1 MKIACI
7 QFAPI
12 HKNIAANLSK
22 IEHLLHAAEPADL
35 FVLPELS
42 LSGYAFV
49 STDEARPY
57 TTSDS
62 HPAIDKLRLLAKE
75 LNAAIAIGIIESDAD
90 KLYNAA
96 YLISRE
102 GAVVLRYRKVHLFY
116 FEKVV
121 FTPGDLGFPV
131 AEITSASGE
140 AAKVGMQICYD
151 WRFPEA
157 TRSLALAG
165 AEIIVMPSNIV
176 TTTGMLLT
184 TLQTRAFENK
194 VIVAF
199 ADRIGTEILQKAEP
213 EQLTFRGKTCIINFN
228 GEIFQKA
235 ATNEVTIACD
245 ILQKESSKKSF
256 NKFNDIIA
264 DRRPDQYR

>member
-1 MKIACI
+1 MKIACV

-12 HKNIAANLSK
+12 YKDIEANLHK
-22 IEHLLHAAEPADL
+22 IEQLLRASDPTDL

-42 LSGYAFV
+42 LSGYAFA
-49 STDEARPY
+49 STEEARPY
-57 TTSDS
+57 ATPES
-62 HPAIDKLRLLAKE
+62 HPAITQLRSLAKE
-75 LNAAIAIGIIESDAD
+75 LGSALAIGIIEDANA

-102 GAVVLRYRKVHLFY
+102 GEIILRYRKVHLFY
-116 FEKVV
+116 YEKVV

-131 AEITSASGE
+131 AEITASSGE
-140 AAKVGMQICYD
+140 TAKVGMQICYD

-165 AEIIVMPSNIV
+165 AEIVAMPSNIV

-199 ADRIGTEILQKAEP
+199 ADRIGSETLHKVEP
-213 EQLTFRGKTCIINFN
+213 EQLIFRGESCIINFN

-235 ATNEVTIACD
+235 ATEEITISYS
-245 ILQKESSKKSF
+245 IHSKESSKKSF
-256 NKFNDIIA
+256 NKFNDILA
-264 DRRPDQYR
+264 DRQPDQYR